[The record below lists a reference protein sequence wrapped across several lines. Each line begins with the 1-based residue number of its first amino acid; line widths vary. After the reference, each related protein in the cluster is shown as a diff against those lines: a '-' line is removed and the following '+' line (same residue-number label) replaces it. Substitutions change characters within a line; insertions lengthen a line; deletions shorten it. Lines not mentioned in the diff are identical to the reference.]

1 MSESAWIRGMST
13 DGNTLGVDVGRRIC
27 DALGLKMV
35 VSLRI
40 DLHAEEFAKVTVE
53 QYMTEQ
59 QVLAVET
66 VLRELVL
73 VDPGVLGGV
82 TFHPLASA
90 ECVRSDSQGHR
101 G

>member
-1 MSESAWIRGMST
+1 MSESAWIRGHST
-13 DGNTLGVDVGRRIC
+13 DGNPLGVDVGRRIC
-27 DALGLKMV
+27 DALGLKNV

-40 DLHAEEFAKVTVE
+40 DLHAREFAKVTVE

-66 VLRELVL
+66 VMRELVL
-73 VDPGVLGGV
+73 VDPAKLGGV
-82 TFHPLASA
+82 TFHSLASA
-90 ECVRSDSQGHR
+90 ESVRSDSQGRR

>member
-13 DGNTLGVDVGRRIC
+13 DGNPLGVDVGRRIC

-40 DLHAEEFAKVTVE
+40 DLHAKEFAKVTVE

-73 VDPGVLGGV
+73 VDPSALGGL
-82 TFHPLASA
+82 TCPAPASA
-90 ECVRSDSQGHR
+90 GCVRSDSRGHL